1 MFERTIHEGVALLHR
16 RHPWFRT
23 IAFLILLFGSHHSPR
38 GLSQPITHGS
48 APTLDASEL
57 APAPSTWKGA
67 IADSFRLLLL
77 EHTTGIAFQK
87 KTRRE
92 LGGPFFSDYIRSVRM
107 PNTWGDGDGWRI
119 NYVGHPIHG
128 AASGFIWLDHED
140 GAHDPK
146 LGFSKEYWTAEP
158 VPPPGLPRKL
168 SVRARPPERSI
179 DWERRLAAKHGWL
192 GRSCRDASR
201 RPRIHDPRGCG
212 RLISHHA
219 TFESRTGNRL
229 IRALLRSALNPAARC
244 RIRPRRA
251 RRGRGP
257 SGRFARGEPTR
268 RQFGGL
274 VQNLSP
280 QWLST
285 AATETTVP

>member
-1 MFERTIHEGVALLHR
+1 MYSHR

-23 IAFLILLFGSHHSPR
+23 IAFLILLFGSS
-38 GLSQPITHGS
+38 SQSARAQSADLTNGS

-77 EHTTGIAFQK
+77 EHTTRIAFQK

-146 LGFSKEYWTAEP
+146 LGFSKEYWTSRTRATAWAAAYSFQFELGP
-158 VPPPGLPRKL
+158 LSEASIGNVGL
-168 SVRARPPERSI
+168 RPNTAGWVDHVVTPAGALGFMILEDVVDRYLI
-179 DWERRLAAKHGWL
+179 TRL
-192 GRSCRDASR
+192 
-201 RPRIHDPRGCG
+201 
-212 RLISHHA
+212 
-219 TFESRTGNRL
+219 ESRTGNRL
-229 IRALLRSALNPAARC
+229 IRALLRSALNPSRALSNTAQARAPWS
-244 RIRPRRA
+244 RAVRPIR
-251 RRGRGP
+251 
-257 SGRFARGEPTR
+257 
-268 RQFGGL
+268 
-274 VQNLSP
+274 
-280 QWLST
+280 
-285 AATETTVP
+285 